1 MVGETGPGGRV
12 LPGPGPG
19 SASEYRVRVGGP
31 CYTWCMTDENGGVNI
46 EVPAARI
53 TLEEVFGRQFEKMD
67 MGRLYRVAEGEMI
80 QFGNFPWPEWRREI
94 GQLARHYYNVR
105 RAAADAKEA
114 RTARNVSAICA
125 AVSAAAAVLALIF
138 SLALK

>member
-1 MVGETGPGGRV
+1 
-12 LPGPGPG
+12 
-19 SASEYRVRVGGP
+19 
-31 CYTWCMTDENGGVNI
+31 MTDENGGVNI

-94 GQLARHYYNVR
+94 GLLARHYYNVR
-105 RAAADAKEA
+105 RTAEGARGA
-114 RTARNVSAICA
+114 RTARNVSAVCA
-125 AVSAAAAVLALIF
+125 AISAAAAVLALII
-138 SLALK
+138 SLTL

>member
-1 MVGETGPGGRV
+1 M
-12 LPGPGPG
+12 
-19 SASEYRVRVGGP
+19 RVGGP